1 MNCRNPAGLVHE
13 SIIITGSTKAA
24 TRGTNMSLTCN
35 SGLMLSGPSTSTCM
49 GNGEWE
55 PDPREAE
62 CVDASTTVHMTTQRS
77 FDLEAL
83 SQDGK
88 IAVASSVTIFIVTL
102 VLFFIIG
109 FLSGHFCCR
118 ESGKRAHHEVVK
130 NETPIYDDIVL
141 NQQEHE
147 LELKENV
154 AYAPVK

>member
-1 MNCRNPAGLVHE
+1 
-13 SIIITGSTKAA
+13 
-24 TRGTNMSLTCN
+24 
-35 SGLMLSGPSTSTCM
+35 MLSGPGTSTCM

-62 CVDASTTVHMTTQRS
+62 RVDASTTVHMTKQR
-77 FDLEAL
+77 FDSVAL

-88 IAVASSVTIFIVTL
+88 IAVASSVTVFIVTS
-102 VLFFIIG
+102 VLFFFFG
-109 FLSGHFCCR
+109 FLSGRFCRR
-118 ESGKRAHHEVVK
+118 ESGKATDHEVAK

-141 NQQEHE
+141 KQQEHE